1 MPIKVHVFLTAK
13 NKTKTCQ
20 IKRADNIDRVN
31 KFLSNVLSNF
41 FQISFKVRVSNFLN
55 MRTSHLEVSCKKGV
69 LKSFEKFIRK
79 YPWCSLYFNK
89 ISGWESATLLKSS
102 LRYMCF
108 PKDVASFKNIYF
120 VEHRGTAVSKISSKN
135 EYPINS
141 RIR

>member
-20 IKRADNIDRVN
+20 IKIEWTI
-31 KFLSNVLSNF
+31 LIEWTNF
-41 FQISFKVRVSNFLN
+41 FQIKSSNVKFSKYENQPLGG
-55 MRTSHLEVSCKKGV
+55 VCKKGV
-69 LKSFEKFIRK
+69 LKSFEKFIGK

-89 ISGWESATLLKSS
+89 ISGWESATILKRS

-108 PKDVASFKNIYF
+108 PKNVAIFKNICF
-120 VEHRGTAVSKISSKN
+120 VEHQGTAVSKISSKN